1 MIGNPQWLRTTG
13 LKSFNLGTK
22 QAVLNSMRKSSLLC
36 GTGGMG
42 KEVRHHVEDRVFL
55 RQNVLDKANAI
66 CEVCLGLY
74 LYFIY
79 IVINMAIKGHL
90 GRKGFIT

>member
-1 MIGNPQWLRTTG
+1 
-13 LKSFNLGTK
+13 
-22 QAVLNSMRKSSLLC
+22 MRKSSLLC

-42 KEVRHHVEDRVFL
+42 KEVRPHVEDGVFL
-55 RQNVLDKANAI
+55 QQNVLDKANAI

-79 IVINMAIKGHL
+79 SDKHGNQRPLREERVY
-90 GRKGFIT
+90 FIRCFQVKIHH